1 MRAEVENTYGNDTFG
16 VEREGGVAFLQMSAE
31 VQLDKVLSPTDKA
44 VYATLCIHC
53 DGILSTRR
61 ECYPSVQLIA
71 DETNCS
77 VRTARRS
84 IKALVERG
92 AITIKRTRQ
101 KNGYQG
107 HNVYVLM
114 NKLPQIQSDINDSL
128 DSLGDNNDEIQS
140 VKNDKLDFQ
149 AVKNDVPECQ
159 KGHHVTITKNY
170 NQEHIPPIIPPVIP
184 PTEPEAEKPQA
195 HEEQPLELSPEKPN
209 EKPKRASRKTA
220 EEYTPEFEEFWSVY
234 PTYGRR
240 KKAAFD
246 AWKRLLRLN
255 AATPAVLIHAAR
267 RYAEHCRATCKEEQY
282 TLHAASFLGPVKEAW
297 KDYIGPEVQMG
308 RELKDVDK
316 NRFRRPDGSIDYKAY
331 ERARRGLE

>member
-1 MRAEVENTYGNDTFG
+1 MSSRQEFAQDNEYFS
-16 VEREGGVAFLQMSAE
+16 VERQDGVSFLQMSAE
-31 VQLDKVLSPTDKA
+31 IQLDKKLKPTDKA
-44 VYATLCIHC
+44 IYATLCLHC

-61 ECYPSVQLIA
+61 ECYPSVQRIA

-77 VRTARRS
+77 LRTAQRS
-84 IKALVERG
+84 IQNLVERG

-114 NKLPQIQSDINDSL
+114 NKLPKIQNDEDESMDFQSDKSDQIQSDKIDSL
-128 DSLGDNNDEIQS
+128 EIQ
-140 VKNDKLDFQ
+140 N
-149 AVKNDVPECQ
+149 VKNDVPECQ

-170 NQEHIPPIIPPVIP
+170 NQDIPPIIPP
-184 PTEPEAEKPQA
+184 TEPDVEKPQA
-195 HEEQPLELSPEKPN
+195 QEEQPLELSPEKPD

-246 AWKRLLRLN
+246 AWKRLLRLK

-308 RELKDVDK
+308 RKLRDVDISQFK
-316 NRFRRPDGSIDYKAY
+316 REDGSVDVKAY
-331 ERARRGLE
+331 ERARRGLC

>member
-1 MRAEVENTYGNDTFG
+1 MSSRQEFAQDNEYFS
-16 VEREGGVAFLQMSAE
+16 VERQDGVSFLQMSAE
-31 VQLDKVLSPTDKA
+31 IQLDKKLKPTDKA
-44 VYATLCIHC
+44 IYATLCLHC

-61 ECYPSVQLIA
+61 ECYPSVQRIA

-77 VRTARRS
+77 LRTAQRS
-84 IKALVERG
+84 IQNLVERG

-114 NKLPQIQSDINDSL
+114 NKLPKIQNDEDESMDFQSDKSDQIQSDKIDSL
-128 DSLGDNNDEIQS
+128 EIQ
-140 VKNDKLDFQ
+140 N
-149 AVKNDVPECQ
+149 VKNDVPECQ
-159 KGHHVTITKNY
+159 KGHHVTITKTY
-170 NQEHIPPIIPPVIP
+170 NQHKPPIIPP
-184 PTEPEAEKPQA
+184 TEPAPEKPQVQ
-195 HEEQPLELSPEKPN
+195 EEQLELSPEKPT
-209 EKPKRASRKTA
+209 EKPKRASRKA
-220 EEYTPEFEEFWSVY
+220 ADEYTPEFEEFWSVY

-246 AWKRLLRLN
+246 AWRRLLRLK

-267 RYAEHCRATCKEEQY
+267 RYAEMCRATCKEEQY

-308 RELKDVDK
+308 RTLKDVDK
-316 NRFRRPDGSIDYKAY
+316 NQFRRPDGSIDYKAY
-331 ERARRGLE
+331 ERARRGLC

>member
-1 MRAEVENTYGNDTFG
+1 MSSRQEFAQDNEYFS
-16 VEREGGVAFLQMSAE
+16 VERQDGVSFLQMSAE
-31 VQLDKVLSPTDKA
+31 IQLDKKLKPTDKA
-44 VYATLCIHC
+44 IYATLCLHC

-61 ECYPSVQLIA
+61 ECYPSVQRIA

-77 VRTARRS
+77 LRTAQRS
-84 IKALVERG
+84 IQNLVERG

-114 NKLPQIQSDINDSL
+114 NKLPKIQNDEDESMDFQSDKSDQIQSDKIDSL
-128 DSLGDNNDEIQS
+128 EIQ
-140 VKNDKLDFQ
+140 N
-149 AVKNDVPECQ
+149 VKNDVPECQ

-170 NQEHIPPIIPPVIP
+170 NQDIPPIIPP
-184 PTEPEAEKPQA
+184 TEPEPEKPQVQ
-195 HEEQPLELSPEKPN
+195 EEQLELSPEKPD

-246 AWKRLLRLN
+246 AWKRLLRLK

-297 KDYIGPEVQMG
+297 KDYIGPEIQMG
-308 RELKDVDK
+308 RKLRDVDISQFK
-316 NRFRRPDGSIDYKAY
+316 REDGSVDVKAY
-331 ERARRGLE
+331 ERARRGLC

>member
-1 MRAEVENTYGNDTFG
+1 MSSRQEFAQDNEYFSVERQDGVSFLQMRAEI
-16 VEREGGVAFLQMSAE
+16 
-31 VQLDKVLSPTDKA
+31 QLDKKLKPTDKA
-44 VYATLCIHC
+44 IYATLCLHC

-61 ECYPSVQLIA
+61 ECYPSVQRIA

-77 VRTARRS
+77 LRTAQRS
-84 IKALVERG
+84 IQNLVERG

-114 NKLPQIQSDINDSL
+114 NKLPRIQNDEDENMDFQSDKNDQIQRDKIDSL
-128 DSLGDNNDEIQS
+128 EIQS
-140 VKNDKLDFQ
+140 
-149 AVKNDVPECQ
+149 VKNDVPECQ

-170 NQEHIPPIIPPVIP
+170 NQEHIPPISPI
-184 PTEPEAEKPQA
+184 EPEPGKPQA
-195 HEEQPLELSPEKPN
+195 QDEQALELSPEKPN

-220 EEYTPEFEEFWSVY
+220 EEYTPEFEEFWSAY

-240 KKAAFD
+240 KKAAFA
-246 AWKRLLRLN
+246 AWKQLIKSK
-255 AATPAVLIHAAR
+255 AATPAELIHAAR
-267 RYAEHCRATCKEEQY
+267 RYAEHCRATYKEEQY

-297 KDYIGPEVQMG
+297 KDYTGPEVQMG

>member
-1 MRAEVENTYGNDTFG
+1 MSSRQEFAQDNEYFS
-16 VEREGGVAFLQMSAE
+16 VERQDGVSFLQMSAE
-31 VQLDKVLSPTDKA
+31 IQLDKKLKPTDKA
-44 VYATLCIHC
+44 IYATLCLHC

-61 ECYPSVQLIA
+61 ECYPSVQRIA

-77 VRTARRS
+77 LRTAQRS
-84 IKALVERG
+84 IQNLVERG

-114 NKLPQIQSDINDSL
+114 NKLPKIQNDEDESMDFQSDKSDQIQSDKIDSL
-128 DSLGDNNDEIQS
+128 EIQ
-140 VKNDKLDFQ
+140 N
-149 AVKNDVPECQ
+149 VKNDVPECQ

-170 NQEHIPPIIPPVIP
+170 NQDIPPIIPP
-184 PTEPEAEKPQA
+184 TEPEPEKPQVQ
-195 HEEQPLELSPEKPN
+195 EEQLELSPEKPD

-240 KKAAFD
+240 KKAAAAFD
-246 AWKRLLRLN
+246 AWKRLLRLK

-308 RELKDVDK
+308 RKLRVQ
-316 NRFRRPDGSIDYKAY
+316 
-331 ERARRGLE
+331 ARRWQCRR